1 MPLLQ
6 RKGGHDALPIAF
18 IVQTTHV
25 VFFVH
30 FCWGIVT
37 LSSEV
42 TKCSEPYPDPFITS
56 INCTSKNSPPI
67 LRFFVLLLF
76 KSLWLIL
83 QGSSHYQPKQCA
95 ANQSKWLQICIKFHP
110 PKYDQNLPS
119 LKRTFSPLK
128 IAGKGR
134 RSFSFGANGLFSGGN
149 C

>member
-1 MPLLQ
+1 MPV
-6 RKGGHDALPIAF
+6 AF
-18 IVQTTHV
+18 LVQTTHV
-25 VFFVH
+25 VFFFVH

-37 LSSEV
+37 LSSEF

-67 LRFFVLLLF
+67 LRFF
-76 KSLWLIL
+76 
-83 QGSSHYQPKQCA
+83 CA
-95 ANQSKWLQICIKFHP
+95 ASFQIPVINITGVVTLPTQTMRGESIKMTTDLHQVSPP